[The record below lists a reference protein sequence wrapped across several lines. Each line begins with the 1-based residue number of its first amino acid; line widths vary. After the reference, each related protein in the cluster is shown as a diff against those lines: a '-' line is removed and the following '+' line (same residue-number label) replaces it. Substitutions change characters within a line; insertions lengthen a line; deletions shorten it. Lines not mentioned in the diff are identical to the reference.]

1 MVYQKGKI
9 SSSSVFV
16 LNGRELTELGSTMTL
31 SPDGKVVT
39 D

>member
-9 SSSSVFV
+9 SSSSVV